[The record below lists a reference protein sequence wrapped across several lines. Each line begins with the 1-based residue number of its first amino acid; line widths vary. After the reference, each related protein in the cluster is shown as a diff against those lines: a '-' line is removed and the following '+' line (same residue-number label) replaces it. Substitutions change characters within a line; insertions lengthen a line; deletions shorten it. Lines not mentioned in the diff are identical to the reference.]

1 MKKSLTLIAMV
12 LVSLFAFAQSENPIK
27 LIYEKDEF
35 TGKEYLQVEPTL
47 LVSED
52 GKKGFNLFPI
62 LRKEGDKWAYST
74 MGGVSTIGD
83 CFENDKVFIIFEDGS
98 KFSMTSWRAFNCKG
112 DIGFDLYAKFRKELC
127 KPMKAIRFQNA
138 RDYTTFEMTFT
149 NQNDKNYFINVFKAL
164 DEYNA
169 TH

>member
-12 LVSLFAFAQSENPIK
+12 LVSLFTFAQSENPIK

-35 TGKEYLQVEPTL
+35 TGKEFLSVEPSL

-52 GKKGFNLFPI
+52 GVKGFRLYPV
-62 LRKEGDKWAYST
+62 LRKEGDKWGYST

-149 NQNDKNYFINVFKAL
+149 NQNDKNYFVNFFKAL